1 MGRLLPRFRAV
12 SLVFLLCA
20 VVWST
25 GAWSAGVLACDGD
38 PYPQSWS
45 AGALACVKDP
55 SPQPGAAA
63 LQVEDPSPQS
73 LQNPGFQNQNSPI
86 QDSQTP
92 GSQNPGS
99 QTPGSQSQP
108 AQPANL
114 SSVPSGG
121 LNSLQGLKVSLI
133 QISSQS
139 VDNPENLLPLLPQKV
154 NEPLDK
160 YKVRQSV
167 QVLYNTGRFA
177 EIQVEAQRNQQGEVV
192 LTFGGR
198 ENYFFGSLLVEG
210 SAAYPSDNQLMNSS
224 KLNLGEQFTEEKVK
238 AGIAGMQRTL
248 EENGYYRSTI
258 KPYYE
263 WDSRN
268 QQVKV
273 LFVVDRG
280 KPARVGLVNVMGSPG
295 YSAEEIRNIAKLR
308 SGDKVT
314 TARLTNALKRLRKR
328 YQSQERLE
336 AQVTMTQRLYHP
348 ETNLVDYTF
357 DINRGPVVD
366 VKVEGAKLRRGRI
379 KKLVPIYEESAVDE
393 DLLNEGARNIRDYF
407 QTQGYFDVDV
417 TYEQAQDPRT
427 DQRNVIF
434 HIERNQRHKL
444 VELTLQGNHYFPR
457 EDLRE
462 RMLMQPAG
470 GLLVHGLFS
479 QAILARD
486 AQSIENLYRNN
497 GFLQAKVTPEVDD
510 NYGKQGHIRVVL
522 NINEGPQTT
531 VGKLSIEGNEAL
543 PEGQIRGMISA
554 SEGQP
559 YSDSMVI
566 SDQTEVTDGYF
577 NFGFPQVKF
586 EYTTQPEPGDPNK
599 IDVVYKIIEGPQVF
613 VEKVL
618 INGLNYTRPFVVGR
632 EIKIGNG
639 DRLSQ
644 SQMLDSQRRL
654 YDMGI
659 FNQVNVAVQNP
670 EGDST
675 HKNLNFQLSEARRYT
690 FNYGIGLEVQTGQPS
705 GVSNPQGQTGVSGRV
720 SFDVT
725 RINFRGRDHTVTFKS
740 RYGNLEKLALLG
752 YQAPRFWD
760 APSLTLDFTTFY
772 QQTNDVRTFT
782 AKRLEGA
789 VAIKQELN
797 RATTL
802 LYRLIYR
809 RVSTDNLVI
818 DPNLIPLFSQP
829 VRVGMPDFSYIRD
842 TRDNPI
848 ESLKGTFSTFDLG
861 VASGIFGSQANF
873 SRLVV
878 QNSSY
883 YQFHKRRWVFA
894 RSTRIGVEEPF
905 GSTDFAPLPERFF
918 AGGSTSHRGFGIN
931 QAGPRDLTTGFPLG
945 GEALFLNNLELRTPP
960 LPFPLVGNNLSAV
973 LFHDMGNVFS
983 TAGDMANSLFKFAQ
997 PNRDICLNPAAA
1009 TCNFNYVSHAVG
1021 SGIRYRTPIGPV
1033 SFDVGYNLNPPAF
1046 PISAPSTGS
1055 PSSQVLKHLN
1065 FFFNIGQTF

>member
-12 SLVFLLCA
+12 CLAFVLCA
-20 VVWST
+20 IT
-25 GAWSAGVLACDGD
+25 
-38 PYPQSWS
+38 WS
-45 AGALACVKDP
+45 AGALACAEDP
-55 SPQPGAAA
+55 PSQPGAAA
-63 LQVEDPSPQS
+63 LHNSGQAPSQDSSPQS
-73 LQNPGFQNQNSPI
+73 PAL
-86 QDSQTP
+86 P
-92 GSQNPGS
+92 GSQASTQPTS
-99 QTPGSQSQP
+99 TPLP
-108 AQPANL
+108 APSL
-114 SSVPSGG
+114 SGG
-121 LNSLQGLKVSLI
+121 INSVQGLKVAQI
-133 QISSQS
+133 QINSPA
-139 VDNPENLLPLLPQKV
+139 VDHPESLLPLLPQKV

-167 QVLYNTGRFA
+167 QVLYDTGRFA
-177 EIQVEAQRNQQGEVV
+177 EIQVEAQRNPRGEVI
-192 LTFGGR
+192 LTFDGR

-210 SAAYPSDNQLMNSS
+210 LSSHPSDSQLINSS

-238 AGIAGMQRTL
+238 AGIERMQGTL
-248 EENGYYRSTI
+248 AENGYYQSTI
-258 KPYYE
+258 KPFYE

-273 LFVVDRG
+273 LFMVERG
-280 KPARVGLVNVMGSPG
+280 KPARVGVVNVAGSPG
-295 YSAEEIRNIAKLR
+295 YSAEEVRNIARLR
-308 SGDKVT
+308 SGNKVT
-314 TARLTNALKRLRKR
+314 VAGLTNALRRLRKR

-336 AQVTMTQRLYHP
+336 AQVTMTQRVYHR

-366 VKVEGAKLRRGRI
+366 VKVEGAKLRRGRV

-407 QTQGYFDVDV
+407 QSQGYFDVKV
-417 TYEQAQDPRT
+417 TYEQTQDPQT
-427 DQRNVIF
+427 DQRSVVF

-444 VELTLQGNHYFPR
+444 VDLTLQGNHYFPR

-462 RMLMQPAG
+462 RMLMQAAG

-479 QAILARD
+479 QSILARD
-486 AQSIENLYRNN
+486 VQSIENLYRNN
-497 GFLQAKVTPEVDD
+497 GFLQVKVTPEVDD
-510 NYGKQGHIRVVL
+510 NYGRTGHIRVLL

-531 VGKLSIEGNEAL
+531 VGTLTIQGNEAL

-566 SDQTEVTDGYF
+566 SDQTEVMDGYF

-586 EYTTQPEPGDPNK
+586 EYTTQPEAADPNK
-599 IDVVYKIIEGPQVF
+599 IDVTYKITEGPQVF
-613 VEKVL
+613 VDKVL
-618 INGLNYTRPFVVGR
+618 INGLSYTRPFVVGR
-632 EIKIGNG
+632 EIKIGSG

-675 HKNLNFQLSEARRYT
+675 QKNLNFQLSEARRYT
-690 FNYGIGLEVQTGQPS
+690 FNYGVGLEVQTGQPS
-705 GVSNPQGQTGVSGRV
+705 GVSNPQGATGVSGRI

-740 RYGNLEKLALLG
+740 RYGNLEKLALVG
-752 YQAPRFWD
+752 YQAPRLWD

-782 AKRLEGA
+782 AKRLEGSA
-789 VAIKQELN
+789 SIKQELN

-809 RVSTDNLVI
+809 RVSTDNLAI
-818 DPNLIPLFSQP
+818 DHNLIPLFSQP

-905 GSTDFAPLPERFF
+905 GATDFAPLPERFF

-960 LPFPLVGNNLSAV
+960 LPFPYVGNNLSAV

-983 TAGDMANSLFKFAQ
+983 TAGDMANSLFKYSQ

-1009 TCNFNYVSHAVG
+1009 TCNFNYTSHAVG
-1021 SGIRYRTPIGPV
+1021 GGIRYRTPIGPV

>member
-1 MGRLLPRFRAV
+1 MGLLLPRIRAMCLP
-12 SLVFLLCA
+12 LVLCLGVCVA
-20 VVWST
+20 QEQGST
-25 GAWSAGVLACDGD
+25 
-38 PYPQSWS
+38 Q
-45 AGALACVKDP
+45 P
-55 SPQPGAAA
+55 STPASPPAAA
-63 LQVEDPSPQS
+63 
-73 LQNPGFQNQNSPI
+73 I
-86 QDSQTP
+86 T
-92 GSQNPGS
+92 
-99 QTPGSQSQP
+99 SQP
-108 AQPANL
+108 AKPPDPAASPGL
-114 SSVPSGG
+114 SGG
-121 LNSLQGLKVSLI
+121 LNSLQGLKVAQI
-133 QISSQS
+133 QINSSA
-139 VDNPENLLPLLPQKV
+139 VENPENLLPLLPQKA

-177 EIQVEAQRNQQGEVV
+177 EIQVEAQRTPSGEVV
-192 LTFGGR
+192 LVFDAR

-210 SAAYPSDNQLMNSS
+210 SPGHPSDSQLVNAS
-224 KLNLGEQFTEEKVK
+224 KLNLGEQFTEEKIR
-238 AGIAGMQRTL
+238 AGIEAMQRTL
-248 EENGYYRSTI
+248 RENGYYQATI
-258 KPYYE
+258 KPFYE
-263 WDSRN
+263 WDSHN

-273 LFVVDRG
+273 QFVVERG
-280 KPARVGLVNVMGSPG
+280 AQARVGVVNVTGSPG
-295 YSAEEIRNIAKLR
+295 YSAEEVRNIAKLR
-308 SGDKVT
+308 SGNKVT
-314 TARLTNALKRLRKR
+314 AAKVTSALQRLRKR
-328 YQSQERLE
+328 FQKQERLE
-336 AQVTMTQRLYHP
+336 AQVTLTQRLYHP

-366 VKVEGAKLRRGRI
+366 VKVEGAKLRRGLI
-379 KKLVPIYEESAVDE
+379 KRYVPIYEESAVDE
-393 DLLNEGARNIRDYF
+393 DLLNEGSHNLRDYF
-407 QTQGYFDVDV
+407 QTKGYFDVNV
-417 TYEQAQDPRT
+417 TYTQTQDPKTERR
-427 DQRNVIF
+427 DVIF
-434 HIERNQRHKL
+434 HIDKNQRHKL
-444 VELTLQGNHYFPR
+444 ADLTIQGNHYFRR

-462 RMLMQPAG
+462 QMLMQPAG
-470 GLLVHGLFS
+470 GLLLYGLFS
-479 QAILARD
+479 QSILARD
-486 AQSIENLYRNN
+486 VQALENLYRNN
-497 GFLQAKVTPEVDD
+497 GFLQVKVTPAVQD
-510 NYGKQGHIRVVL
+510 NYGKRGHIRVVL
-522 NINEGPQTT
+522 TINEGPQTT
-531 VGKLSIEGNEAL
+531 VGKLTIVGNEAL

-566 SDQTEVTDGYF
+566 NDQTEVMDGYF
-577 NFGFPQVKF
+577 NFGFPKVKF
-586 EYTTQPEPGDPNK
+586 EYTAQPEADDPNK
-599 IDVVYKIIEGPQVF
+599 IDLVYKITEGAQVF
-613 VEKVL
+613 VDKVL
-618 INGLNYTRPFVVGR
+618 TSGLNYTRPSVVER
-632 EIKIGNG
+632 EMRIGSG

-659 FNQVNVAVQNP
+659 FNEVNVAVQNP

-690 FNYGIGLEVQTGQPS
+690 FNYGLGLEVQTGQPA

-725 RINFRGRDHTVTFKS
+725 RLNFRGRDHTITFKS
-740 RYGNLEKLALLG
+740 RYGNLEKLALVG
-752 YQAPRFWD
+752 YQAPRLFD
-760 APSLTLDFTTFY
+760 SQKLTLDFTTFY

-782 AKRLEGA
+782 AKRLEGSA
-789 VAIKQELN
+789 SIKQDLN

-818 DPNLIPLFSQP
+818 DPNLIPLFSRP

-861 VASGIFGSQANF
+861 VASGVFGSQANF

-945 GEALFLNNLELRTPP
+945 GEALFLNNLEVRTPP
-960 LPFPLVGNNLSAV
+960 LPFPYVGNNLSAV

-983 TAGDMANSLFKFAQ
+983 TAGDMANSLFKYSQ
-997 PNRDICLNPAAA
+997 PDRSLCLNPAAGS
-1009 TCNFNYVSHAVG
+1009 CNFNYTSHAVG
-1021 SGIRYRTPIGPV
+1021 GGVRYRTPIGPV

-1046 PISAPSTGS
+1046 PISAPATGS
-1055 PSSQVLKHLN
+1055 PSSQVLKRLN